1 MLTLLL
7 QPHPVL
13 PSTRAGVLPFVHHR
27 RPGHHLGNETVTFE
41 SSKLRA
47 MLFCKAGSVSATKG
61 KAEGKGKTEGR
72 PTKGARLIAQTCKL
86 MTQSEAEVPTVTAHS
101 LELAHR
107 LKASSVVHVWAQA
120 AGDSEQPAGD
130 SLNQWREPAK
140 DLQTLG
146 AGNCGNSWTHVSH

>member
-1 MLTLLL
+1 MLRNHV
-7 QPHPVL
+7 PK
-13 PSTRAGVLPFVHHR
+13 PS
-27 RPGHHLGNETVTFE
+27 
-41 SSKLRA
+41 
-47 MLFCKAGSVSATKG
+47 GSVSGTKG
-61 KAEGKGKTEGR
+61 KAERGAAPPTE
-72 PTKGARLIAQTCKL
+72 ARLIAQTCKL
-86 MTQSEAEVPTVTAHS
+86 MTQSEAEVPTVTAHR

-146 AGNCGNSWTHVSH
+146 AGNGGNSWTHVSHYSRKNFEHLTSQPSMAHSCP

>member
-1 MLTLLL
+1 MPAFFHSFTTGGPGIILETKRLLL
-7 QPHPVL
+7 KAAQ
-13 PSTRAGVLPFVHHR
+13 
-27 RPGHHLGNETVTFE
+27 
-41 SSKLRA
+41 LRA

-146 AGNCGNSWTHVSH
+146 AGNGGNSWTHVSH